1 MSGSAGRA
9 TGPVTEEETQM
20 AAMVQTVTGPVAA
33 DELGYTLVHEHVFC
47 ASAGIAT
54 GWPALFGG
62 REALIERATAILKK
76 SVDAGVRSMVDATPF
91 DLGRDVTL
99 LGECAERSGMRIIAS
114 SGHWLVPS
122 PTFGNRTVAQLADL
136 FITELT
142 TGADGTTIP
151 AGMIKVASEERIE
164 PFDRKVLEAA
174 VIAHRETGAGILT
187 HAAARNRIG
196 EAQADVLEEL
206 GMDPGRVIIGHS
218 DDTTDIGYI
227 TGLADRGFLIG
238 MDRIACGQL
247 PEYGA
252 QRVPDRLKMIK
263 ELVDRG
269 YAGSLTLS
277 TDDPICAPLLTDEDQ
292 RRHEEANPDAMGFI
306 PFVAVPGLR
315 DLGVDDAAI
324 HAMTVEAPRRWLAGA

>member
-1 MSGSAGRA
+1 MI
-9 TGPVTEEETQM
+9 
-20 AAMVQTVTGPVAA
+20 QTVTGPVPA
-33 DELGYTLVHEHVFC
+33 DQLGRTLVHEHVFC
-47 ASAGIAT
+47 ASAGISA
-54 GWPALFGG
+54 GWPALYGG
-62 REALIERATAILKK
+62 RAALVERAVAILRRC
-76 SVDAGVRSMVDATPF
+76 VDAGIDAMVDATPF
-91 DLGRDVTL
+91 DLGRDVEL
-99 LGECAERSGMRIIAS
+99 LRECSEKSGMRIIAS

-142 TGADGTTIP
+142 QGCESTTIP

-164 PFDRKVLEAA
+164 AFDRKVLEAA
-174 VIAHRETGAGILT
+174 VIAAKETGAGILT
-187 HAAARNRIG
+187 HAAVRNRIG
-196 EAQADVLEEL
+196 ELQAAIFEEL
-206 GMDPGRVIIGHS
+206 GMDPARVIIGHS
-218 DDTTDIGYI
+218 DDTTDITYI
-227 TGLADRGFLIG
+227 TGLADRGYLIG

-252 QRVPDRLKMIK
+252 QRVPDRLRMIK

-306 PFVAVPGLR
+306 PLVAIPGLR
-315 DLGVDDAAI
+315 DLGVDEAAI
-324 HAMTVEAPRRWLAGA
+324 GAMTVDTPRRWLAGA

>member
-1 MSGSAGRA
+1 
-9 TGPVTEEETQM
+9 M
-20 AAMVQTVTGPVAA
+20 AATVQTVTGPVAA

-47 ASAGIAT
+47 GSAGILD
-54 GWPALFGG
+54 GWPALYGG
-62 REALIERATAILKK
+62 REALIERAVAVLKR
-76 SVDAGVRSMVDATPF
+76 SVDAGVAAMVDATPF
-91 DLGRDVTL
+91 DLGRDVDL
-99 LGECAERSGMRIIAS
+99 LRECSERSGMRIIAS

-122 PTFGNRTVAQLADL
+122 PTFGGRTVAQLADL

-142 TGADGTTIP
+142 TGADSTTIS

-164 PFDRKVLEAA
+164 PFDRRVLEAA
-174 VIAHRETGAGILT
+174 VIAAKETDAGILT

-196 EAQADVLEEL
+196 ELQADILEEL
-206 GMDPGRVIIGHS
+206 GMDPARVIIGHS

-252 QRVPDRLKMIK
+252 QRVPDRLRMIK

-269 YAGSLTLS
+269 YAGHLTLS
-277 TDDPICAPLLTDEDQ
+277 TDDPICAPLLTEEDQ
-292 RRHEEANPDAMGFI
+292 RRHAEANPDAMGFI
-306 PFVAVPGLR
+306 PLVAVPGLR
-315 DLGVDDAAI
+315 DLGVDEAAI
-324 HAMTVEAPRRWLAGA
+324 RTMTVDVPRRWLAGA